1 MKRFKATAL
10 LALIALGLAG
20 SLTGCIIEE
29 DGGRGG
35 HWGHHYYRDWR

>member
-1 MKRFKATAL
+1 MKKLKATAL

-35 HWGHHYYRDWR
+35 HWHHDRYWR